1 MKKKFIPE
9 TIQYQKH
16 FNTGEH
22 IPCPLCDRELIRES
36 QIFSDSSIP
45 ALYCQTCIQFLP
57 EGKLINH
64 FRQSFFYQK
73 NTNESLLSY
82 TTMIIPPYRIQN
94 YGERS
99 SVGIIS
105 RYKTGK
111 RRFYF
116 KHLLTCPSIDPTSEE
131 KIIDKI
137 KMIELFR

>member
-16 FNTGEH
+16 NDTNEH
-22 IPCPLCDRELIRES
+22 IPCPLCQRELIRES
-36 QIFSDSSIP
+36 QLFSDNSIP
-45 ALYCQTCIQFLP
+45 SLYCQTCIQFLP

-64 FRQSFFYQK
+64 FRQSFYQQRDK
-73 NTNESLLSY
+73 DELYTY
-82 TTMIIPPYRIQN
+82 TTMIIPPYRIQT

-99 SVGIIS
+99 SVGIIAS
-105 RYKTGK
+105 YKSGK

-116 KHLLTCPSIDPTSEE
+116 KHLLSCPIIAPTSEE

-137 KMIELFR
+137 KMIQMFQ